1 MSTAVGEIITINGR
15 RERIVERELVSRPAE
30 LPDGTHFQLEYY
42 ALRSEPLEEEAPSDA
57 GQ

>member
-1 MSTAVGEIITINGR
+1 MSTAVGEIITVNGR
-15 RERIVERELVSRPAE
+15 RERVTERVLISRPAE

-42 ALRSEPLEEEAPSDA
+42 ALKAEPLEEAAADA

>member
-1 MSTAVGEIITINGR
+1 MTAVGEIITVNGR
-15 RERIVERELVSRPAE
+15 RERVTERVLISRPAE

-42 ALRSEPLEEEAPSDA
+42 ALKAEPLEEAAADA